1 MLMKHRWGYVCDA
14 GTWGVE
20 EADVVCKQLG
30 FSRGVQKTTQ
40 GLVHGKVTEMACA
53 NACVWTSTV
62 MLNVK
67 VEEGLRATERVDCSG
82 SESALDECVIEG
94 MGEGGSCKLEEDIV
108 SISCVPDSWAT
119 CEVRSK
125 CNNCKTLESLSSL
138 SQVSCPGPTPA
149 TVSFQL

>member
-1 MLMKHRWGYVCDA
+1 MLMKYRWGYVCDA

-67 VEEGLRATERVDCSG
+67 VEEGLRATERVACSG

-108 SISCVPDSWAT
+108 SISCVPDSWAA
-119 CEVRSK
+119 CEVR
-125 CNNCKTLESLSSL
+125 CKRTNVRTNSTLFPLSL
-138 SQVSCPGPTPA
+138 VSCPGPTPA
-149 TVSFQL
+149 TASIPL

>member
-1 MLMKHRWGYVCDA
+1 
-14 GTWGVE
+14 
-20 EADVVCKQLG
+20 
-30 FSRGVQKTTQ
+30 
-40 GLVHGKVTEMACA
+40 
-53 NACVWTSTV
+53 

-67 VEEGLRATERVDCSG
+67 VEEGLRATERVACSG

-125 CNNCKTLESLSSL
+125 YNNIRKNCVLATPGSFSSL
-138 SQVSCPGPTPA
+138 SLVSCPGPTPA
-149 TVSFQL
+149 TASIQL